1 MKLYVLLIT
10 IHIFSLAKIRNDPY
24 FYYFSS
30 SLQINNI
37 LSNIKTEEKIISIKY
52 ISSLI

>member
-10 IHIFSLAKIRNDPY
+10 ICIYSLAKIRNDPY

-37 LSNIKTEEKIISIKY
+37 QYIKKTEEIII
-52 ISSLI
+52 